1 MTQLQPFQ
9 DGPRIGQL
17 LDRIAETEPV
27 RQSGRVL
34 RVHPGQVDASG
45 PAAALGDFCE
55 IECLP
60 AGGGAPAG
68 WVLAEVAAVREDHI
82 VLVPLEP
89 DARIAPGALVVA
101 KVSGGLVAAGDGFGG
116 RIIDALGLPLDD
128 GRPVLPDAMMPAAGR
143 VMRPLERTGIAAR
156 LDTGLRVIDT
166 LLPLS
171 VGQRVGVFA
180 ASGVGKTTFLQQLTR
195 QTDCDHVVVCLVGE
209 RGQEVESFWSALS
222 RRDDARRFTC
232 VAATSD
238 MSAGLRARAVSQ
250 ALALAEYW
258 RDQGRHVLFVLDS
271 ATRYAMALR
280 EIGLAAGAP
289 PTLRAYTPNVFSA
302 LPRIVER
309 CGAARAGGA
318 ITAVM
323 TVLAETDDADDPVA
337 EVMKSFLDG
346 HILLS
351 RTLAEQGHFPAVD
364 VIRSISRRS
373 ADVMTGDQK
382 AAAARILQLMSAY
395 EEARL
400 LIESGIYRAGAAP
413 LVDEAIRQRPLI
425 LDFLKQPVSERAEF
439 APGLEQLR
447 RLAGGRHG

>member
-1 MTQLQPFQ
+1 MTLP
-9 DGPRIGQL
+9 QL
-17 LDRIAETEPV
+17 LPETPRFDQLLGRISGAETF
-27 RQSGRVL
+27 RRTGRVL

-45 PAAALGDFCE
+45 PGAALGDFCE
-55 IECLP
+55 IECLHAGSGTP
-60 AGGGAPAG
+60 AAS
-68 WVLAEVAAVREDHI
+68 VLAEVAAVREDHI

-89 DARIAPGALVVA
+89 DARICPDARVVA
-101 KVSGGLVAAGDGFGG
+101 KFSGGLVAAGDGFCG
-116 RIIDALGLPLDD
+116 RAIDALGVPLDD
-128 GRPVLPDAMMPAAGR
+128 GPPVLPDAMMPAGGR
-143 VMRPLERTGIAAR
+143 VMRPLERTGVAR
-156 LDTGLRVIDT
+156 RLETGLRVIDT

-171 VGQRVGVFA
+171 VGQRIGVFA

-195 QTDCDHVVVCLVGE
+195 QTECDHVVICLVGE
-209 RGQEVESFWSALS
+209 RGQEVESFWTALS
-222 RRDDARRFTC
+222 RREDALRFTC

-258 RDQGRHVLFVLDS
+258 RDKGRHVLFVLDS

-289 PTLRAYTPNVFSA
+289 PTLRAYPPNVFSA
-302 LPRIVER
+302 LPRIFER
-309 CGAARAGGA
+309 CGARRAGGA

-323 TVLAETDDADDPVA
+323 TVLAETDDADDPIA

-364 VIRSISRRS
+364 VMRSISRRS

-382 AAAARILQLMSAY
+382 AAATRILQLMSAY
-395 EEARL
+395 DEAKL

-425 LDFLKQPVSERAEF
+425 LDFLKQSVSERAGF
-439 APGLEQLR
+439 APGLEQLK